1 MAKRN
6 NPDLYVVEADVE
18 EFERKIIKHRR
29 RIRNVI
35 LSVII
40 ICAAVFLGLTV
51 YFKYKTYYSYKVLRA
66 TERTDAAAT
75 KFVRY
80 NGNMVKYS
88 NDGVSYIDFSNNL
101 FWNQTYEM
109 QNPQVDVC
117 GNYLTV
123 YDKDGTS
130 IYIMDDTGVKG
141 SMETTRPIGQV
152 HIAEQGTIAVLTT
165 ETSSCH
171 IQLYDK
177 TGKALAKG
185 EIHIENS
192 GYPLDIALSDDAQ
205 KMAVAMLDVTTGK
218 VKTTIGFYNFGSV
231 GQNEIDNIVG
241 SYSYSGTFIPRIE
254 FVANDRLFA
263 FGDNLMLVFEGTQK
277 PQETAK
283 VSLKKEVRSIFFND
297 EYMGTISGNGLAESG
312 SMLTEAEDN
321 SDTQASQKREGENGA
336 YQINVYDHNGK
347 QVMSRN
353 FDLNYHSAEFLEN
366 GEICIYNK
374 EECEIFT
381 IGGTK
386 KFDGKLKNDLLKV
399 FSGKGIRN
407 YTFVLSGET
416 QKVFLQ

>member
-1 MAKRN
+1 MAKRK
-6 NPDLYVVEADVE
+6 NPDLYAVETDVE
-18 EFERKIIKHRR
+18 EAEKKIKKHRR
-29 RIRNVI
+29 RIRNII
-35 LSVII
+35 LFII
-40 ICAAVFLGLTV
+40 IACAATLLGLFV
-51 YFKYKTYYSYKVLRA
+51 FFKYKTYYGYKVLYT

-75 KFVRY
+75 KFVRF

-88 NDGVSYIDFSNNL
+88 NDGASYIDFSNHL

-109 QNPQVDVC
+109 QNPRVDVC
-117 GNYLTV
+117 GNYLTI
-123 YDKDGTS
+123 YDKDGTG
-130 IYIMDDTGVKG
+130 IYIMDETGVKG

-185 EIHIENS
+185 EIHIQNS

-205 KMAVAMLDVTTGK
+205 KMAVAMLDVTDGK

-231 GQNEIDNIVG
+231 GQNEVDNIVG

-254 FVANDRLFA
+254 FVANDRLYA
-263 FGDNLMLVFEGTQK
+263 FGDNQLLIFEGTQK
-277 PQETAK
+277 PEESAK
-283 VSLKKEVRSIFFND
+283 VSVKKEIRSIFFNAD
-297 EYMGTISGNGLAESG
+297 YLGTITENEQIENIT
-312 SMLTEAEDN
+312 MPTEAESI
-321 SDTQASQKREGENGA
+321 SDVQASQKRESENGV
-336 YQINVYDHNGK
+336 YRINIYDHNGK
-347 QVMSRN
+347 QIMSRN
-353 FDLNYHSAEFLEN
+353 FDLNYSSAEFLEN

-386 KFDGKLKNDLLKV
+386 KFDGRLKDDLQKV
-399 FSGKGIRN
+399 FSGKGIRD
-407 YTFVLSGET
+407 YTFVLSGKT
-416 QKVFLQ
+416 QKVLLQ